1 MPYEISEI
9 KHIRKKIGL
18 TQNELAK
25 KSNVSQSLIAKIESG
40 RLDPTY
46 SKAMKIMGTLSSLKK
61 KKELKAEQIM
71 NKKIVF
77 ANSNEEIKEV
87 IKKMKKYDISQLPVV
102 EDNKCVGLVSESVLL
117 DAILNKKKGKVE
129 DIMEDTPPIISKN
142 ASIDIISNLLK
153 FYPIILVAS
162 GGKYQ
167 GIITKADMLLKI
179 YKK

>member
-1 MPYEISEI
+1 MTYEINEI

-25 KSNVSQSLIAKIESG
+25 RANVSQSLIAKIESG

-46 SKAMKIMGTLSSLKK
+46 SKAKKIMEALSSLTKK
-61 KKELKAEQIM
+61 HELKAEEVM
-71 NKKIVF
+71 NKKIIF
-77 ANSNEEIKEV
+77 AYSNEEINEV

-102 EDNKCVGLVSESVLL
+102 ENGKCVGLVSESVLL
-117 DAILNKKKGKVE
+117 DAIMNKKEKKVK
-129 DIMEDTPPIISKN
+129 DIMAEAPPIISKD
-142 ASIDIISNLLK
+142 ASIDIISNLLR
-153 FYPIILVAS
+153 FYPLILVAS
-162 GGKYQ
+162 GGKYE

>member
-25 KSNVSQSLIAKIESG
+25 RANVSQSLIAKIESG

-46 SKAMKIMGTLSSLKK
+46 SKAKKIIETLNLFSKK
-61 KKELKAEQIM
+61 HELKAEEIM
-71 NKKIVF
+71 NKKIIFVGP
-77 ANSNEEIKEV
+77 NEGITEV
-87 IKKMKKYDISQLPVV
+87 VKKMKKYDISQLPVV
-102 EDNKCVGLVSESVLL
+102 ENNKCVGLISESVLL
-117 DAILNKKKGKVE
+117 DVILTKKKGKIK
-129 DIMEDTPPIISKN
+129 DIMGECPPIISKD
-142 ASIDIISNLLK
+142 ADIDIISNLLK

-162 GGKYQ
+162 GGKYL